1 MAEFQIYDFRCIDQ
15 PLTAKEKAKV
25 ENLSS
30 HIDVN
35 SRRAVVS
42 YSYGSFK
49 HDEEKVLEE
58 FFDALLYQTSYG
70 QKKLMF
76 RFPKDSVNYNEL
88 FAYCIDGGEYTGY
101 TTEIRAW
108 KSDNYVLLLVEYCDE
123 ESDGWIEEGDDS
135 LDDLLALRTEIIN
148 GDFSCLYAFWL
159 KILSL
164 REEDED
170 YDEDDYDE
178 DEIEE
183 LPNLPLGFAKPS
195 MALKSFIE
203 YFDIDEK
210 LVKAAASFAKPSTK
224 SEPNYDALLSQLN
237 DKEKTDW
244 LTRLLKGEA
253 LLEVKLKKQLA
264 QTETEEEG
272 VAVTFEQIM
281 NKALGVKKK

>member
-15 PLTAKEKAKV
+15 PLTAKEKANV

-76 RFPKDSVNYNEL
+76 RFPKDSVDYKSMRE
-88 FAYCIDGGEYTGY
+88 YRIDGGIYTGY
-101 TTEIRAW
+101 TTEIKVW
-108 KSDNYVLLLVEYCDE
+108 KSGSYTLLLVEYCDE

-135 LDDLLALRTEIIN
+135 LDDLLALRNEMIS

-170 YDEDDYDE
+170 FDPEDEDE
-178 DEIEE
+178 EIEE

-210 LVKAAASFAKPSTK
+210 LIKAAASFAKPSTK
-224 SEPNYDALLSQLN
+224 SELNYDALLSQLN

-272 VAVTFEQIM
+272 ITVTFEQIM